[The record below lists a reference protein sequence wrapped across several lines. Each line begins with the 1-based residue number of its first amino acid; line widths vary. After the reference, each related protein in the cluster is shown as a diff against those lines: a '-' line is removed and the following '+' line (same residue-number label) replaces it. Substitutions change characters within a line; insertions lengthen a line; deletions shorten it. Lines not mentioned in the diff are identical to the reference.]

1 VPKNFKIA
9 VAIAFALVTVSAGA
23 AEKRFDFSQYAEDEA
38 PKGFKSVVA
47 GEGKPGEWKVI
58 LETVA
63 PKLAPLTDK
72 AQAVAKQAVLAQL
85 SKDRTDEHFPILLYD
100 EEKFEDFTF
109 TTRLKTVLGD
119 AERMAGVVFRAQDEK
134 NFYVA
139 RISSQGSSFRYYKV
153 VNGERGLPIEAK
165 LPLPSDEWHE
175 LTVECSG
182 DHIRLLLD
190 QKELIPMLTDQTFTR
205 GKVGFWTKSDSVS
218 YFADARIQYKP
229 IEVPAQ
235 VVVRDTL
242 KKYPRLL
249 GLKIYVRGKTPD
261 STLVVGSKDPS
272 ECGQAGGKSEMDV
285 IKQGQVLY
293 GKDAGSVTV
302 CMPLRD
308 RNGET
313 MAAVRVVMK
322 SFTGQTE
329 ANAVARAA
337 PIVKEMQNQV
347 QSLQDLVEE

>member
-1 VPKNFKIA
+1 MPKYFRSALA
-9 VAIAFALVTVSAGA
+9 VALAAVSVGA
-23 AEKRFDFSQYAEDEA
+23 AEKRFDFSQYTEGET
-38 PKGFKSVVA
+38 PKGFKSIVA

-72 AQAVAKQAVLAQL
+72 AQQVAKQAVLAQL
-85 SKDRTDEHFPILLYD
+85 ARDRTDEHFPILLYD

-134 NFYVA
+134 NFYVV
-139 RISSQGSSFRYYKV
+139 RISSQGSSFRFYKV
-153 VNGERGLPIEAK
+153 VNGERGSVPIEVK
-165 LPLPSDEWHE
+165 MPLPSDEWHD
-175 LTVECSG
+175 LSVECSG
-182 DHIRLLLD
+182 DHIRILLD
-190 QKELIPMLTDQTFTR
+190 QKDLFTTLTDQTFTR

-235 VVVRDTL
+235 VIVRDAL

-261 STLVVGSKDPS
+261 STRVVGSKDPS
-272 ECGQAGGKSEMDV
+272 DCGQAGGKSELDV
-285 IKQGQVLY
+285 IKQNQVLY
-293 GKDAGSVTV
+293 GKNGGTVTV

-337 PIVKEMQNQV
+337 PIVKEMQSQV